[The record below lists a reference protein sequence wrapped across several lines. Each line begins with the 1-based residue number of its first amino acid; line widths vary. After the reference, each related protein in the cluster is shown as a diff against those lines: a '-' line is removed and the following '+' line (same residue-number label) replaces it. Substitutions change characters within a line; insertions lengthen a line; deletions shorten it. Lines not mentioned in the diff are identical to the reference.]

1 MIRTATA
8 SDKAAISALL
18 QEAFGDSPEY
28 INLFLDKRMNPDHT
42 LLYFKGNTLAAQ
54 LFILEC
60 ELVFN
65 GTAHKCGY
73 IYAVSTA
80 KAFRRQGISTKL
92 LEYCHDFLLKNG
104 FTAAVLVPSS
114 AELVSFY
121 SKRGYNPQGF
131 ISLAEFEFAV
141 QPQNRNAV
149 ELLPL
154 TADELYSLRESW
166 FGSAYLRWDIPSL
179 EYILDETRFLKGD
192 FYRFSWDNKDC
203 FASCLP
209 LHDSLLIKEL
219 ACPENAV
226 PHLLTALGA
235 VYQKSKFSLRLS
247 PKLFS
252 AGKTVPAGM
261 CRLLKNDNVSDTF
274 YLSHFL
280 D

>member
-1 MIRTATA
+1 MIRTAAA

-18 QEAFGDSPEY
+18 HEAFGDALEY
-28 INLFLDKRMNPDHT
+28 ISLFLDKRMNPDHT
-42 LLYFKGNTLAAQ
+42 LLYFIDNTLAAQ

-80 KAFRRQGISTKL
+80 KAFRRQGISTRL
-92 LEYCHDFLLKNG
+92 LEYCHDFLLNKG
-104 FTAAVLVPSS
+104 FSAAVLVPSS
-114 AELVSFY
+114 AELASFY
-121 SKRGYNPQGF
+121 AKRGYHAQGV
-131 ISLAEFEFAV
+131 ISLAEFEFSA

-149 ELLPL
+149 KLSPL
-154 TADELYSLRESW
+154 TANELYRLREMW
-166 FGSAYLRWDIPSL
+166 FGSGYLRWDIPSL
-179 EYILDETRFLKGD
+179 EYILDETRFLKGN
-192 FYRFSWDNKDC
+192 FYRFSWGNKDC
-203 FASCLP
+203 FASCVP
-209 LHDSLLIKEL
+209 LQDSLLIKEL

-226 PHLLTALGA
+226 PHLLTALGSI
-235 VYQKSKFSLRLS
+235 YQKNKFSLRLS
-247 PKLFS
+247 PELFS

-261 CRLLKNDNVSDTF
+261 CRLLKDDAANGQF